1 MSARVALVNGG
12 TDGIGR
18 AVVDRFVLD
27 GFRLVVFG
35 RDDAGADRR
44 EADHGTGGVVVVRGD
59 VARADDVDRAVAA
72 AEERFG
78 TVDVLCNLAAV
89 RPVGD
94 ITETPIET
102 WDEVFAVNVRG
113 TFLFSRAV
121 VPLMRAAGGGVIV
134 NFGSPSGHG
143 GEGHAAYCASKG
155 AIAALTASMAMDHVA
170 DRIRVN
176 LVVPGSTESAMNRGR
191 DPRINEVIAR
201 RWSVTGRLNQP
212 EEIAAVVAFLVSDGA
227 RNVSGGVFHVGVVA
241 GEPVRRIQPG

>member
-1 MSARVALVNGG
+1 MSGRVALVNGG

-27 GFRLVVFG
+27 GYRVVVFG
-35 RDDAGADRR
+35 RDDDRADRL
-44 EADHGTGGVVVVRGD
+44 EADHGASGVVVVRGD
-59 VARADDVDRAVAA
+59 VARADDVDRAIAVARQ
-72 AEERFG
+72 RFG
-78 TVDVLCNLAAV
+78 AVDVLCNLAAV

-94 ITETPIET
+94 ITETPVET

-121 VPLMRAAGGGVIV
+121 VPLMRSAGGGVIV

-155 AIAALTASMAMDHVA
+155 AIAALTTSMAMDHVS

-176 LVVPGSTESAMNRGR
+176 LVVPGSTQSAMNRGR
-191 DPRINEVIAR
+191 DPRINEAIAR

-212 EEIAAVVAFLVSDGA
+212 EEIAAVVAFLVSDEA